1 MKTAVAMAV
10 AVALAGVSPAGLA
23 LAQTSGTYG
32 TVSLRAGFTPD
43 PHVATVVSG
52 GTINSRDYLDGC
64 VGWIAD
70 EPDYVVNYQAGNVFP
85 LIFYV
90 EADGDTTLVIADPD
104 DEFFCDDDSGGNLNP
119 RVHISSP
126 ISGEYAI
133 WVGSYR
139 EGAYH
144 QSSLFVTELSSQGR

>member
-10 AVALAGVSPAGLA
+10 AVALAGIAPAGLA

-32 TVSLRAGFTPD
+32 TVNLSAGFMPD
-43 PHVATVVSG
+43 PHRAGVVSG
-52 GTINSRDYLDGC
+52 GTINARDYLDGC

-70 EPDYVVNYQAGNVFP
+70 EPDYVVNYQAGSVLP

-90 EADGDTTLVIADPD
+90 EAEGDTTLVIADPN

-119 RVHISSP
+119 RVHLTRP
-126 ISGEYAI
+126 VSGEYAI